1 MSNRINEVVT
11 TLKERDGITYR
22 EIAERCKISEQTLH
36 SARKRKSMDFIHVDV
51 FLKIAHGL
59 GMTAEELYYGECP
72 DRNGIDHHERH
83 IIDVYRSASD
93 HGRTLIDAV
102 IDGEARHMDESA
114 FKETEESEGNRRIG

>member
-1 MSNRINEVVT
+1 MSNHINEAVT

-22 EIAERCKISEQTLH
+22 EIAERCEISEQTLH
-36 SARKRKSMDFIHVDV
+36 SARKRKSMEAIHVDV

-59 GMTAEELYYGECP
+59 GMTAEELYYGKSA
-72 DRNGIDHHERH
+72 DRNGINHHERH

-93 HGRTLIDAV
+93 HGRALIDAV

-114 FKETEESEGNRRIG
+114 FKETESA